1 MEWCYTYG
9 LRNWHE
15 VLHGNR
21 NALTHPWVLAVL
33 LAMLVFFFF
42 FFSGRCL
49 MMWFLSAWAPVEFF
63 FCVPRASY
71 FHGDDG
77 SWTCGG
83 WLPIQVMLQFFYC
96 HSFGFISKTH
106 TAYCRNAVIVISE
119 ESGFGLCTADFE
131 TITAQG
137 VFQPS
142 NLTSWTTQGR
152 KKVVI
157 RAMLI
162 QLDKRLLL
170 ANVWS

>member
-83 WLPIQVMLQFFYC
+83 WLRMFCYNFFTVILSALFPKHILPIAEMQSSSSEKKVALDYAQQTLRPSRPKA
-96 HSFGFISKTH
+96 SFNHPTWHLGPPK
-106 TAYCRNAVIVISE
+106 
-119 ESGFGLCTADFE
+119 G
-131 TITAQG
+131 
-137 VFQPS
+137 
-142 NLTSWTTQGR
+142 GR
-152 KKVVI
+152 K
-157 RAMLI
+157 
-162 QLDKRLLL
+162 
-170 ANVWS
+170 S